1 MREGAKLTSHCAI
14 PPWPQ
19 AATVRTAAQNA
30 QKSTQ
35 EPPSKR
41 GALSGAVD
49 DRGVEFATDDL
60 AEHARGQHGGT
71 ATFALRISSAR
82 ARLQGGSSAVS
93 TLPLLDRWPGP
104 TPLSAPS
111 GAEAVLAL
119 SSGLNRYDPAASPG
133 RCPRRVPRKRAPGH
147 LP

>member
-30 QKSTQ
+30 QQSTQ

-41 GALSGAVD
+41 GVLSGAVD

-82 ARLQGGSSAVS
+82 APAGGVQCRVHLAVAGPLAGTHSAKC
-93 TLPLLDRWPGP
+93 
-104 TPLSAPS
+104 A
-111 GAEAVLAL
+111 
-119 SSGLNRYDPAASPG
+119 
-133 RCPRRVPRKRAPGH
+133 K
-147 LP
+147 